1 MLKEIKNGLL
11 GEYVYSW
18 YRVELQHRGA
28 FHIHML
34 LWLNIKNT
42 SNELILATMHDNPDV
57 KAKVKKYQIDWI

>member
-18 YRVELQHRGA
+18 YRVELQHRVA
-28 FHIHML
+28 LYIHML

-57 KAKVKKYQIDWI
+57 KA